1 MKSSFL
7 IIVLG
12 IIVISYYLSFDY
24 IIQNQSATA
33 QLQPSQLPPVIS
45 GEGSNKS
52 ATAPFPQEN
61 GGEENRPHQHHLN
74 VQRISTLTKQ
84 HNNVFQIYQHHL
96 NVQRISTLTK
106 QHNNVFQIYHLKP
119 TLPSTLQQLV
129 TLEIILIPM
138 KTWQQTIQRL
148 F

>member
-33 QLQPSQLPPVIS
+33 QLQPSQLPPVTS

-52 ATAPFPQEN
+52 ATAPFPPEN
-61 GGEENRPHQHHLN
+61 GGGGEQTPPTPPQCSNE
-74 VQRISTLTKQ
+74 ST
-84 HNNVFQIYQHHL
+84 
-96 NVQRISTLTK
+96 
-106 QHNNVFQIYHLKP
+106 P
-119 TLPSTLQQLV
+119 
-129 TLEIILIPM
+129 
-138 KTWQQTIQRL
+138 
-148 F
+148 